1 MWTDTLAV
9 YRKELRAYFTS
20 PIPYVFTALFAL
32 GMAWRFFF
40 DDDTAFF
47 VFDKA
52 DMYGGFFHRLEVYL
66 VVLVPI
72 VGMGQWSGEVSRG
85 TIETLM
91 TLPVRTSSLVLGKFL
106 SAWTLIL
113 VCLVATLTI
122 PITVDS
128 LGDMDWGPVHGGYLG
143 AFLFCG
149 ALLAL
154 GVWISAL
161 TSHQIVAFVL
171 TLVAGGL
178 FVLMYAVADKVGSFL
193 GPVFE
198 QLSLVSH
205 YQSMGRGVID
215 LRDVAYFISFIAFF
229 LYLNTQSVENRRYR

>member
-1 MWTDTLAV
+1 MWRNVGAV

-32 GMAWRFFF
+32 LMAYRFFF
-40 DDDTAFF
+40 DDETAFF

-52 DMYGGFFHRLEVYL
+52 EMYRGFFFQFERYL
-66 VVLVPI
+66 IVLVPI
-72 VGMGQWSGEVSRG
+72 VGMGQWSSEVGRG

-91 TLPVRTSSLVLGKFL
+91 TLPVRTSALVLGKFL

-113 VCLVATLTI
+113 VCLVATLAI
-122 PITVDS
+122 PITVSS
-128 LGDMDWGPVHGGYLG
+128 LGDMDWGPVYGGYLG

-154 GVWISAL
+154 GVWVSAL
-161 TSHQIVAFVL
+161 TRHQIVAFVL

-178 FVLMYAVADKVGSFL
+178 FVLVYELAEKVGSFW

-198 QLSLVSH
+198 QLSLASH

-215 LRDVAYFISFIAFF
+215 LRDIAYFASFIAFF
-229 LYLNTQSVENRRYR
+229 LYLNTQTVENRRYR